1 MYANILVAIDGS
13 PVSDA
18 ALRHAIRLAQEQ
30 HAKLQVLHVIDIIG
44 VTWATEDILDAYKQ
58 RGQSLL
64 DQATYL
70 GNLAGLQTTS
80 ALLETGV
87 VGQRTAEIVAEHARA
102 VAADLV
108 VLGSHGYRGLSHL
121 FLGSVA
127 EGVARLCTM
136 PVLIVHGP
144 LEAAG

>member
-30 HAKLQVLHVIDIIG
+30 HASLHVLHVIDIIG
-44 VTWATEDILDAYKQ
+44 MTWATEDILDAYKQ
-58 RGQSLL
+58 RGRSLL

-70 GNLAGLQTTS
+70 GNLAGVQTTPT
-80 ALLETGV
+80 LLETGV
-87 VGQRTAEIVAEHARA
+87 VGQRTAEIVADHARA
-102 VAADLV
+102 VSADLV

-127 EGVARLCTM
+127 EGVARLCNM